1 MMYLLDSNIL
11 IYGFKGI
18 EPYKSLGVD
27 LLSQKQ
33 LALSILTVAEFLAG
47 ATKQEK
53 AMLDDLL
60 STATLYTIDYT
71 IARTAAY
78 YREMYARKHKRVFL
92 IDCLIAATAKV
103 HNLTLVTNNAKDFPM
118 KDIYILDPRKS

>member
-1 MMYLLDSNIL
+1 MYLFDSNIL

-18 EPYKSLGVD
+18 DPYKSLGIE

-33 LALSILTVAEFLAG
+33 LALSVLTVAEFLAG
-47 ATKQEK
+47 ATNQEK
-53 AMLDDLL
+53 AMLDNILMR
-60 STATLYTIDYT
+60 ATLYTIDYK
-71 IARTAAY
+71 IAKTAAH
-78 YREMYARKHKRVFL
+78 YREVYAKKQKRVFL

-118 KDIYILDPRKS
+118 KDIHILDPDTS